1 MALVPWKTK
10 RAGQQNGD
18 EFVDAPLA
26 RFRSEMDQL
35 FNRFLGRDWDLVGS
49 GFTGYSGLG
58 EWMPS
63 LDVTESDKEV
73 TVRAEV
79 PGVDPKDLDITVS
92 GNVLTI
98 SGEKKETTERKGESF
113 FHSERHF
120 GRFRRTLQLD
130 CPVDSSSVSAAHK
143 NGVVEIRMNKQ
154 PDRSA
159 KRIEVKAG

>member
-1 MALVPWKTK
+1 MALIPWKTK
-10 RAGQQNGD
+10 RASQHNGD
-18 EFVDAPLA
+18 EFVNAPLA
-26 RFRSEMDQL
+26 QLRSEMDHV
-35 FNRFLGRDWDLVGS
+35 FNRFMGRDWDLAAPE
-49 GFTGYSGLG
+49 FTGFPAFGT
-58 EWMPS
+58 WMPS
-63 LDVTESDKEV
+63 LDVTESDDEV

-79 PGVDPKDLDITVS
+79 PGVDPKDLDVTVS

-130 CPVDSSSVSAAHK
+130 CPVDSSSVSAEHK
-143 NGVVEIRMNKQ
+143 NGVVEIRMKKQ
-154 PDRSA
+154 PDASA